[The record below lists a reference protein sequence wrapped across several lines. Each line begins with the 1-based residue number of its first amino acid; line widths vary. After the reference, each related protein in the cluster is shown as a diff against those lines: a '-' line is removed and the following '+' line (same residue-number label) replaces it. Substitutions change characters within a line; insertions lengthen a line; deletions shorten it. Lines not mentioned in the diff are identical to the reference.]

1 MHSRVCAWLVAGR
14 ASALRAQLADV
25 RVEPRHVDGA

>member
-1 MHSRVCAWLVAGR
+1 VAGSR
-14 ASALRAQLADV
+14 ASASALRAQLADV